1 MKICAV
7 DEVGCASIAG
17 PVFVCAV
24 IVDSSTAKMPC
35 GIADSKQLS
44 RGRREQLFPTIV
56 EAIDDLAYGAAGP
69 RKIEQLNIHHAK
81 LLAMRQAVEK
91 LLSRG
96 HCPGRTIVDGGF
108 KVPGLPLYINQEA
121 IPKADR
127 DFWEVSAA
135 SILAK
140 VTRDR
145 LMARLAGHKGL
156 NHYDWENNAG
166 YYTPKHRLGVILY
179 GPTPYHRTTFD
190 LLKYCMFSR
199 EEYLR
204 FLESGRGADEY
215 FEHENARRA
224 TLGKK
229 PYSYYKA
236 WKRGELAPWQPKEG

>member
-7 DEVGCASIAG
+7 DEVGVASIAG

-24 IVDSSTAKMPC
+24 IADSATRPPQ
-35 GIADSKQLS
+35 GVADSKQLTKKK
-44 RGRREQLFPTIV
+44 REQLFPEIQDAV
-56 EAIDDLAYGAAGP
+56 DDFAYGAAGP

-91 LLSRG
+91 LLARG
-96 HCPGRTIVDGGF
+96 HHPGRTIVDGGF
-108 KVPGLPLYINQEA
+108 KIPGLPLYINQEA

-127 DFWEVSAA
+127 DFWEVSSA

-145 LMARLAGHKGL
+145 LMAGLASRKGL
-156 NHYDWENNAG
+156 DHYDWENNAG
-166 YYTPKHRLGVILY
+166 YYTPKHRLGLVVH
-179 GPTPYHRTTFD
+179 GPTAYHRRTFD
-190 LLKYCMFSR
+190 LFKYCMFSR

-204 FLESGRGADEY
+204 FLEDGRPAEDY

-224 TLGKK
+224 ALEKK

-236 WKRGELAPWQPKEG
+236 WKRGDFTPWQPKEG